1 MTPAHKNKLLNP
13 FLAQINH
20 PDPLIRASSLSNL
33 GEVCKNLRFS
43 LTGIASEIFNA
54 LHQVIQ
60 FDKAVEVR
68 IFYRFYCNLW
78 FNPVDYNF
86 NCKMLFYQI
95 WILTWYNMHLQLSL
109 KEGRKVWI
117 RGWKRVIVE
126 YFKFPAFGQV
136 YKKLLSFWV
145 YNAHYTSCNW
155 KEIKNRSQG
164 WF

>member
-68 IFYRFYCNLW
+68 IFHRLYTVIYGLTLLN
-78 FNPVDYNF
+78 FNPSKNVNHTAK
-86 NCKMLFYQI
+86 CC
-95 WILTWYNMHLQLSL
+95 LSDMNVNL
-109 KEGRKVWI
+109 V
-117 RGWKRVIVE
+117 
-126 YFKFPAFGQV
+126 
-136 YKKLLSFWV
+136 
-145 YNAHYTSCNW
+145 
-155 KEIKNRSQG
+155 
-164 WF
+164 

>member
-1 MTPAHKNKLLNP
+1 MLLILGIELRTKIGEALVNVTRILGDMTPAHKNKLLNP

-68 IFYRFYCNLW
+68 IRHRFYCYLW
-78 FNPVDYNF
+78 FNPF
-86 NCKMLFYQI
+86 EF
-95 WILTWYNMHLQLSL
+95 
-109 KEGRKVWI
+109 
-117 RGWKRVIVE
+117 
-126 YFKFPAFGQV
+126 
-136 YKKLLSFWV
+136 
-145 YNAHYTSCNW
+145 
-155 KEIKNRSQG
+155 
-164 WF
+164 